1 MKSPSE
7 DPMLCA
13 KVLTSGCLTPNRFA
27 CSLSRAERQSEAME
41 TAAHFSR
48 ETDSLGFSTLAIAR
62 WESEGGSDA
71 DRAQAGQRAQS
82 FGRTPLLDAEL
93 VQLRVRVIA
102 LENLVVALL
111 VNAPIHQL
119 FLARQMA
126 DFISP
131 RPGCTQ
137 HPMTLRAADEMNSL
151 VDRADR
157 FSVVVAYSHPTT

>member
-7 DPMLCA
+7 DPTLCEKA
-13 KVLTSGCLTPNRFA
+13 LTSARPTLNRFD
-27 CSLSRAERQSEAME
+27 CGLTRAERQSEAME
-41 TAAHFSR
+41 TATHASM
-48 ETDSLGFSTLAIAR
+48 EAESLGLGTLAIAR

-71 DRAQAGQRAQS
+71 DRAQAAQRAQS

-157 FSVVVAYSHPTT
+157 FSVVVADSHPMT